1 MYAMRKCG
9 IIMYNMDTKKYLL
22 VYGKKSQKWG
32 FPKGHMEKGESEE
45 ETARRELF
53 EETGI
58 CLNQPLNSKIR
69 FRNNIY
75 FTVSV
80 YSVDLLAPTTIQDTN
95 EIECIQWFAEEDIFK
110 LGVNQCNFGLK
121 SWINTFLMSVH
132 EKKACHLTTQC
143 QQQQLSCSF

>member
-1 MYAMRKCG
+1 MRKCG
-9 IIMYNMDTKKYLL
+9 IIIYNMDTKKYLL

-58 CLNQPLNSKIR
+58 SLNQPLNSKIR

-75 FTVSV
+75 FTVSLHTT
-80 YSVDLLAPTTIQDTN
+80 DLSTSTSIQDTN
-95 EIECIQWFAEEDIFK
+95 EIECIQWFTEEDIFQ
-110 LGVNQCNFGLK
+110 LNVNQCNFGLK
-121 SWINTFLMSVH
+121 SWINTFLTYAH
-132 EKKACHLTTQC
+132 EKKTCSLNTHC
-143 QQQQLSCSF
+143 QQQAQLSCSF